1 MGMTTMAPSE
11 RIATALAIWPGRE
24 ADVAAEAGV
33 SKSRLRGWAGLPG
46 AKYATPTEADAERVE
61 RAVRVLLVGRLS
73 QLSRQPRHDGQI
85 SV

>member
-1 MGMTTMAPSE
+1 MTPAQ

-24 ADVAAEAGV
+24 ADVVQESGV

-61 RAVRVLLVGRLS
+61 RAVRALLVSRLS
-73 QLSRQPRHDGQI
+73 RLCAIDA
-85 SV
+85 